1 MITECIMREHE
12 ILFEDQNG
20 FMKQTPLAFKD
31 RNVLSNQAPLTI
43 KPNKQQE
50 KPRQESTTSNTQEH
64 TATHHISTQK
74 PENQQK
80 KSKIEEIIEK
90 NDSYENMRQQD
101 TEGITDFIKRFE
113 DTYLNLEKE
122 GTPLPPHLLALDL
135 LRKSNLNERE
145 VRAALASCDTEKTGG
160 PYLQA
165 LTLLRQSK
173 LEEEPKD
180 TNSSPATTDNST
192 EENGQ
197 EFYMGI
203 RSYLRFM
210 DAL

>member
-1 MITECIMREHE
+1 M
-12 ILFEDQNG
+12 G
-20 FMKQTPLAFKD
+20 
-31 RNVLSNQAPLTI
+31 
-43 KPNKQQE
+43 
-50 KPRQESTTSNTQEH
+50 
-64 TATHHISTQK
+64 HISTQK

-80 KSKIEEIIEK
+80 KSKIEKIIEK
-90 NDSYENMRQQD
+90 YDSYENMRQQD

-145 VRAALASCDTEKTGG
+145 VRTALASCDTERPGG

-173 LEEEPKD
+173 LEEDPEN
-180 TNSSPATTDNST
+180 TNASPATTDNST

-197 EFYMGI
+197 EFYTGI
-203 RSYLRFM
+203 RSY
-210 DAL
+210 